1 MSRHATTLFAATGM
15 LAALIAPS
23 AALAEYP
30 ERPIHIVVAWPAGG
44 GHDIAARLLGAS
56 LSEQVGVPVVIDNV
70 TGAGGSTGVRHL
82 EQSDADGYT
91 IGLIGMHAISQSFM
105 NPNATRLDALEP
117 VAYISDDPGALQ
129 VTAAT
134 GIETLDGYIEAVRA
148 DPGALI
154 NGNDPQGGNSFVFAN
169 ALSQA
174 IEQPIVQI
182 PYQGHAPNVTAL
194 ITNEIA
200 SATLPIPPVLEHYR
214 GGTVRI
220 LGVMSPERHPMLP
233 DVPTF
238 REQGVDLVA
247 NDFVMIAA
255 PTGLDP
261 QIAQTLSAAIVS
273 AVESPTFAEPAERN
287 GMVLRPG
294 DAEMAASELQR
305 QVDLIYPLLESA
317 GLVSAELARQ

>member
-1 MSRHATTLFAATGM
+1 MSRQATLLLATTGL
-15 LAALIAPS
+15 LAALAGPG
-23 AALAEYP
+23 AAQADYP
-30 ERPIHIVVAWPAGG
+30 ENPIRIVVAWPAGG

-56 LSEQVGVPVVIDNV
+56 LTEQLDVPVVVDNV

-82 EQSDADGYT
+82 EQAEADGYT
-91 IGLIGMHAISQSFM
+91 IGLIGMHAVSQSFM

-117 VAYISDDPGALQ
+117 IAYISDEPGALQ

-134 GIETLDGYIEAVRA
+134 GIETLEDYVAALRA

-169 ALSQA
+169 ILSQA
-174 IEQPIVQI
+174 LDQPIVQI

-200 SATLPIPPVLEHYR
+200 SATLPVPPVLEHHR
-214 GGTVRI
+214 AGVVRI

-238 REQGVDLVA
+238 REQGIDLVA
-247 NDFVMIAA
+247 NDFLMVAA
-255 PTGLDP
+255 PAGLDP
-261 QIAQTLSAAIVS
+261 QIVRTLSEAIVA
-273 AVESPTFAEPAERN
+273 AVESPTFADPATRN

-294 DAEMAASELQR
+294 DAAMAATELER
-305 QVDLIYPLLESA
+305 QIEVIYPLLLGA
-317 GLVSAELARQ
+317 GLVSDELARK

>member
-1 MSRHATTLFAATGM
+1 MSRRATTLLAATGI
-15 LAALIAPS
+15 LAALVAPG
-23 AALAEYP
+23 AALADYP

-56 LSEQVGVPVVIDNV
+56 LSQQVGVPVVIDNV

-82 EQSDADGYT
+82 EQADADGYT

-134 GIETLDGYIEAVRA
+134 GIETLEGYIEALRA

-174 IEQPIVQI
+174 IELPIVQI

-200 SATLPIPPVLEHYR
+200 SATLPIPPVLEHHR

-261 QIAQTLSAAIVS
+261 QVAQTLSAAIVA
-273 AVESPTFAEPAERN
+273 AVENPTFAEPAERN

-294 DAEMAASELQR
+294 DAEMAVSELQR

-317 GLVSAELARQ
+317 GLVSAALARQ